1 MSSNFVNLFN
11 QITTLVNNTA
21 NYAAQARQQNVA
33 GQLSIFIN
41 NVHSSVAARNTQPA
55 QPLPQA
61 NIANQQVQ
69 QNQILNQQIQES
81 ILQTQEALKEFSQAD
96 KSALIKNM
104 LNMPEDLSQLLK
116 LISNKNENLTNAEF
130 MKLLSMLNVN
140 GKEAAAKLSKLMVFL
155 GANNIKGAEK
165 LQEVYSIINALSSGA
180 TQNASQLMKNIILL
194 YLPWLPIGEN
204 NNFEIGLKKTESGK
218 ESGAQDS
225 DSEENQESDSISI
238 FIQTVNFSNV
248 KVTLYM
254 EQRQNISMF
263 VECIDEF
270 PKAQLQEMIKGDSQK
285 LNVMT
290 NMNFA
295 KTTNKNIEKNEDTDF
310 SVNVSKFIN
319 PYLMLMAQAVIKA
332 VIDIDKHTTLI
343 DKRRIIG

>member
-1 MSSNFVNLFN
+1 MANNFVNLFN
-11 QITTLVNNTA
+11 QITSLVNNTV
-21 NYAAQARQQNVA
+21 NYTAAQTRQQNVA
-33 GQLSIFIN
+33 SQLSIFMN
-41 NVHSSVAARNTQPA
+41 NVHSSLAARNTQSS

-61 NIANQQVQ
+61 NVVNQQVQ
-69 QNQILNQQIQES
+69 QNQVLNQQLQES
-81 ILQTQEALKEFSQAD
+81 ILQTQEALKEFSQTD

-104 LNMPEDLSQLLK
+104 LNLPEDLSQLLK
-116 LISNKNENLTNAEF
+116 NLVNKNENLTNAEF
-130 MKLLSMLNVN
+130 MKLLTMLNVN
-140 GKEAAAKLSKLMVFL
+140 GKESAQKLSKLMVFL
-155 GANNIKGAEK
+155 GSNNIKGAEK
-165 LQEVYSIINALSSGA
+165 LQEVYTIVNALASGS

-194 YLPWLPIGEN
+194 YLPWLPIGES
-204 NNFEIGLKKTESGK
+204 NNFEIGLKKTEKGKNDGDSGDEAEK
-218 ESGAQDS
+218 ND
-225 DSEENQESDSISI
+225 ESDSIAI

-270 PKAQLQEMIKGDSQK
+270 PKEQLQEMIKGDSQK

-290 NMNFA
+290 NMSFS
-295 KTTNKNIEKNEDTDF
+295 KTVNKNTEKNDDADF

-343 DKRRIIG
+343 DKRKAG